1 MSLYVKTT
9 TAEEFKEYR
18 ADYVVFLKKIA
29 QLKSPAFVNMG
40 PQMPMG
46 FLHLVDNFKRW
57 READGQISLLYDDAS
72 GSIVGI
78 SAVENCQ
85 LSTEL
90 SSGGNRCWIL
100 PKYRQN
106 NEITKHLLKSNLD
119 WSRNANKA
127 GMLLTFNQYNKWIYD
142 TVVKLSTNS
151 GATLGTVWSDWW
163 DDCIALPRM
172 VRLHNTPQ
180 WAVIKP
186 LDKTK
191 CEELALEIDKK
202 YGVRDKPFIQT
213 SVKNVRY
220 N

>member
-9 TAEEFKEYR
+9 NADEFKEYR

-29 QLKSPAFVNMG
+29 HLKSPAFANMG

-46 FLHLVDNFKRW
+46 FLHLVDNLKRW
-57 READGQISLLYDDAS
+57 RSDTGQIGLLYDDVS
-72 GSIVGI
+72 GSVVGI

-85 LSTEL
+85 LSDEL

-106 NEITKHLLKSNLD
+106 NEITKYLLKSNLD
-119 WSRNANKA
+119 WTQSQDKV
-127 GMLLTFNQYNKWIYD
+127 GMMLTFNEYNKWIYD
-142 TVVKLSTNS
+142 TIVKLSTNS
-151 GATLGTVWSDWW
+151 GTTLGTVWSDWW

-186 LDKTK
+186 IDKLR
-191 CEELALEIDKK
+191 CESLIAELDKK
-202 YGVRDKPFIQT
+202 YGVRDKPFITT
-213 SVKNVRY
+213 SVKNVQYR
-220 N
+220 

>member
-9 TAEEFKEYR
+9 NADEFEEYR
-18 ADYVVFLKKIA
+18 NDYIVFLKKIA
-29 QLKSPAFVNMG
+29 HLKSPAFVNMG

-46 FLHLVDNFKRW
+46 FLHLVDNLKRW
-57 READGQISLLYDDAS
+57 RKDEGQISLLYDDVS

-78 SAVENCQ
+78 SAVEKCQ
-85 LSTEL
+85 LSTHL

-106 NEITKHLLKSNLD
+106 NEITKYLLKSNLD
-119 WSRNANKA
+119 WTRTQGNA
-127 GMLLTFNQYNKWIYD
+127 GMMLTFNEYNKWIYD
-142 TVVKLSTNS
+142 TILKLSTNS

-163 DDCIALPRM
+163 DDCYALPRM

-186 LDKTK
+186 LNQESWESLI
-191 CEELALEIDKK
+191 EELDKK
-202 YGVRDKPFIQT
+202 YGVRDKPFITT
-213 SVKNVRY
+213 SVKNVQYR
-220 N
+220 

>member
-9 TAEEFKEYR
+9 NADEFKEYR
-18 ADYVVFLKKIA
+18 DDYVVFLKKIA
-29 QLKSPAFVNMG
+29 DLKSPAFVNMG

-57 READGQISLLYDDAS
+57 RAKDGQISLLYDDTS
-72 GSIVGI
+72 GSMVGI
-78 SAVENCQ
+78 SAVEHCQ
-85 LSTEL
+85 LSEEL

-106 NEITKHLLKSNLD
+106 NEITKYLLKSNLD
-119 WSRNANKA
+119 WSRSQGNA
-127 GMLLTFNQYNKWIYD
+127 GMMLTFNEYNKWIYD
-142 TVVKLSTNS
+142 TIVKLSTNS

-186 LDKTK
+186 LSKER
-191 CEELALEIDKK
+191 CEPLIEELDKK
-202 YGVRDKPFIQT
+202 FGVRDKPFITT
-213 SVKNVRY
+213 SVKNVQYR
-220 N
+220 

>member
-9 TAEEFKEYR
+9 NANDFKEYR

-29 QLKSPAFVNMG
+29 HLKSPAFVNMG
-40 PQMPMG
+40 PQIPMG
-46 FLHLVDNFKRW
+46 FLHLVDNLKRW
-57 READGQISLLYDDAS
+57 QEDDGEIALLYDDIS

-78 SAVENCQ
+78 SAVENSQ

-106 NEITKHLLKSNLD
+106 NEITKYLLKSNLD
-119 WSRNANKA
+119 WTRNQGKA
-127 GMLLTFNQYNKWIYD
+127 GMLLTFNEYNKWIHD
-142 TVVKLSTNS
+142 TIVKLSTNS
-151 GATLGTVWSDWW
+151 GATLGTVWSEWW

-172 VRLHNTPQ
+172 VRIHNTPQ

-186 LDKTK
+186 LDEDRCTSLV
-191 CEELALEIDKK
+191 EELDKK
-202 YGVRDKPFIQT
+202 YGVRDKPFIST
-213 SVKNVRY
+213 AVKNVQYR
-220 N
+220 

>member
-9 TAEEFKEYR
+9 NADEFKEHR
-18 ADYVVFLKKIA
+18 ADYVIFLKKIA

-57 READGQISLLYDDAS
+57 RKADGQIGLLYDDTS
-72 GSIVGI
+72 GSMVGI
-78 SAVENCQ
+78 SAVEHCQ
-85 LSTEL
+85 LSVEL

-119 WSRNANKA
+119 WSRTEGKA

-142 TVVKLSTNS
+142 TIVKLSTNS

-186 LDKTK
+186 LDKIK
-191 CEELALEIDKK
+191 CEALVEDIDKK
-202 YGVRDKPFIQT
+202 YGVRDKPFIHT

>member
-9 TAEEFKEYR
+9 TADEFKDYR

-46 FLHLVDNFKRW
+46 FLHLVDNQKRW
-57 READGQISLLYDDAS
+57 QTGEGQIGLLYDDVS

-106 NEITKHLLKSNLD
+106 NEITKYLLKSNLD
-119 WSRNANKA
+119 WSRNEGKS

-186 LDKTK
+186 LDETK
-191 CEELALEIDKK
+191 CEALVEELDKK

>member
-9 TAEEFKEYR
+9 NADDFKEHR
-18 ADYVVFLKKIA
+18 AEYIVFLKKIA
-29 QLKSPAFVNMG
+29 RLNSPAFVNMG

-46 FLHLVDNFKRW
+46 FLHLVDNLKRW
-57 READGQISLLYDDAS
+57 RKDQGEIGLLYDDTS

-78 SAVENCQ
+78 SAVEHCS
-85 LSTEL
+85 LSPEL

-119 WSRNANKA
+119 WTKSNNKV
-127 GMLLTFNQYNKWIYD
+127 GMLLTFNEYNKWIYD

-163 DDCIALPRM
+163 DDCVALPRM

-180 WAVIKP
+180 WAIIKP
-186 LDKTK
+186 IDSTR
-191 CEELALEIDKK
+191 CEEMVEEIDKK
-202 YGVRDKPFIQT
+202 YGVRDKPFITT

-220 N
+220 Q